1 MNCHSFHFSLSQNQI
16 SSVPRSLILISAWVG
31 GGRFW
36 PRAMH
41 GQQESKED
49 AMQATS
55 RQQDSNFSIFT
66 VSRSVQ
72 QQAKTKK
79 QGMHRSISINIKR
92 SITPQSTLN
101 TIAPFYWPKLSAFDR
116 ITSSSESSSFFFYR
130 PHRCVRYCAHL

>member
-41 GQQESKED
+41 GQQESK
-49 AMQATS
+49 AKMRC
-55 RQQDSNFSIFT
+55 RQQAGNKTAISRFT

-72 QQAKTKK
+72 QQANTQKAR
-79 QGMHRSISINIKR
+79 HRSISIKR
-92 SITPQSTLN
+92 SIIPQSILN

-116 ITSSSESSSFFFYR
+116 ITSSSESSSSFFYR